1 MPLRNAYRPPGDAGL
16 WESFLRHL
24 EATTKVAR
32 IHPATIQYLT
42 HPKRSVGV
50 SLPVVMDD
58 GGVQT
63 FTAYRVIH
71 NSARGP
77 ALGGVR
83 YHPKVGLGHTC
94 GMAAWM
100 SLKAAV
106 FGLPFGGSAGGV
118 AVDPGRLSRRE
129 LERVSRRYVT
139 ELIELIGPDEDVLAP
154 DVGTNQTVMA
164 WFQDTFAMTRG
175 QTTLSAVTGKPAQL
189 GGVAIKD
196 EGGGQGLV
204 YLLSDLA
211 QVNGWPVDGASI
223 AIQGFGQVGS
233 AVARYAVKEG
243 LKVVAIS
250 TSKGGVH
257 NPEGLDVAALEQH
270 YSERGHLGGFPG
282 GKQITNHELLALKVK
297 YLVPAALEGVIN
309 GQNAQQIA
317 AQVVLEGAN
326 GAITPE
332 ADNLLTQ
339 QGTYIVPDI
348 LASGGGL
355 VLSYLEWVQDLS
367 MLFFE
372 EGEVRQKLREF
383 IHQSLQA
390 VLERAKPLQGD
401 LRTSAYALAVER
413 INEASRLRGV
423 YP

>member
-1 MPLRNAYRPPGDAGL
+1 LRR
-16 WESFLRHL
+16 L
-24 EATTKVAR
+24 EATIRVAK
-32 IHPATIQYLT
+32 IHPATIQYLI

-58 GGVQT
+58 GSVQN

-71 NSARGP
+71 NIARGP

-83 YHPKVGLGHTC
+83 YHPDVGLGQTC

-100 SLKAAV
+100 TLKAAV

-118 AVDPGRLSRRE
+118 AVNPAKLSRRE
-129 LERVSRRYVT
+129 LERLSRRYVT

-154 DVGTNQTVMA
+154 DVGTNETVMA
-164 WFQDTFAMTRG
+164 WFQDTFTMTRG
-175 QTTLSAVTGKPAQL
+175 QTALSAVTGKPTQL
-189 GGVAIKD
+189 GGVAVKD

-204 YLLSDLA
+204 YTLSDLA
-211 QVNGWPVDGASI
+211 RVNGWPLAGARV

-243 LKVVAIS
+243 LRVVAIS
-250 TSKGGVH
+250 TSQGGVY
-257 NPEGLDVAALEQH
+257 NPEGLDVEALQRH
-270 YSERGHLGGFPG
+270 HAERGTLEGFPDS
-282 GKQITNHELLALKVK
+282 KPITNHELLTLKVN
-297 YLVPAALEGVIN
+297 YLIPAAVEGVIN
-309 GQNAQQIA
+309 EHNARQVA

-332 ADNLLTQ
+332 AEYLLKL
-339 QGTYIVPDI
+339 QGVQVVPDI
-348 LASGGGL
+348 LANGGGL

-372 EGEVRQKLREF
+372 EGEVQQKLREF
-383 IHQSLQA
+383 VHQSLQA
-390 VLERAKPLQGD
+390 VLERAQPLQGD
-401 LRTSAYALAVER
+401 LRAGAYALALER

>member
-1 MPLRNAYRPPGDAGL
+1 L
-16 WESFLRHL
+16 WESFLRRL
-24 EATTKVAR
+24 EATIKVAR

-58 GGVQT
+58 GGVRN

-71 NSARGP
+71 NIARGP

-83 YHPKVGLGHTC
+83 YHPEVGLGQTC

-100 SLKAAV
+100 TLKSAV

-118 AVDPGRLSRRE
+118 VVDPDRLSRRE

-154 DVGTNQTVMA
+154 DVGTNETVMA

-175 QTTLSAVTGKPAQL
+175 QTTLSAVTGKPTQL
-189 GGVAIKD
+189 GGVAVKD

-204 YLLSDLA
+204 YMLSDLA
-211 QVNGWPVDGASI
+211 QANGWPLEGASV

-243 LKVVAIS
+243 LKVVAVS
-250 TSKGGVH
+250 TSQGGVY
-257 NPEGLDVAALEQH
+257 NPEGLDVAALEKH
-270 YSERGHLGGFPG
+270 YAEHRHLEGFPG
-282 GKQITNHELLALKVK
+282 GKHLTNHELLTLKVT
-297 YLVPAALEGVIN
+297 YLVPAAVEGVIN
-309 GQNAQQIA
+309 EHNAQQVA

-332 ADNLLTQ
+332 AEYLLKL
-339 QGTYIVPDI
+339 QGKYIVPDI

-372 EGEVRQKLREF
+372 EGEVQQKLREF

>member
-1 MPLRNAYRPPGDAGL
+1 MPLRNAYRPPGDASL

-24 EATTKVAR
+24 EATIKVAK

-58 GGVQT
+58 GGVRN

-71 NSARGP
+71 NIARGP

-83 YHPKVGLGHTC
+83 YHPEVGLGQTC

-100 SLKAAV
+100 TLKSAV

-118 AVDPGRLSRRE
+118 VVNPDKLSRRE

-175 QTTLSAVTGKPAQL
+175 QTTLSAVTGKPTQL

-204 YLLSDLA
+204 YVLSHLA
-211 QVNGWPVDGASI
+211 QVNGWQVVGASI

-243 LKVVAIS
+243 LKVVAVS
-250 TSKGGVH
+250 TRQGGVH

-270 YSERGHLGGFPG
+270 YAERGHLEGFPG
-282 GKQITNHELLALKVK
+282 GKHITNHELLTLKVN
-297 YLVPAALEGVIN
+297 YLVPAAVEGVISER
-309 GQNAQQIA
+309 NAQQIA

-332 ADNLLTQ
+332 AEYLLKL
-339 QGTYIVPDI
+339 QGTHIVPDI
-348 LASGGGL
+348 LANGGGL

-372 EGEVRQKLREF
+372 EGEVQQKLREF

>member
-1 MPLRNAYRPPGDAGL
+1 MPLRNAYRPPGDSSL
-16 WESFLRHL
+16 WDSFLRRL
-24 EATTKVAR
+24 EATIQVAK

-42 HPKRSVGV
+42 HPKRMVGI

-58 GGVQT
+58 GAVRN

-71 NSARGP
+71 NIARGP

-83 YHPKVGLGHTC
+83 YHPEVGLGQTC

-100 SLKAAV
+100 TLKSAV

-118 AVDPGRLSRRE
+118 TAEPAKLSRRE
-129 LERVSRRYVT
+129 LERLSRRYVT

-154 DVGTNQTVMA
+154 DVGTNATVMA
-164 WFQDTFAMTRG
+164 WFQDTFTMTRG
-175 QTTLSAVTGKPAQL
+175 QTALSAVTGKPTQL
-189 GGVAIKD
+189 GGVAVRD

-204 YLLSDLA
+204 YALADLA
-211 QVNGWPVDGASI
+211 QVKGWPVDGASM

-243 LKVVAIS
+243 LKVVAVS
-250 TSKGGVH
+250 TSRGGVY
-257 NPEGLDVAALEQH
+257 NPEGLDVVALEQH
-270 YSERGHLGGFPG
+270 YAQHGHLEGFPG
-282 GKQITNHELLALKVK
+282 GRFITNHELLTLKVN
-297 YLVPAALEGVIN
+297 YLVPAAIEGVIHEH
-309 GQNAQQIA
+309 NAQQIT

-332 ADNLLTQ
+332 AEYLLKL
-339 QGTYIVPDI
+339 QGVQVVPDI
-348 LASGGGL
+348 LANGGGL

-367 MLFFE
+367 MFFFE
-372 EGEVRQKLREF
+372 EVEIQQKLREF

-401 LRTSAYALAVER
+401 LRAGAYALAVER

>member
-1 MPLRNAYRPPGDAGL
+1 MPLKNAYRPPGDASL
-16 WESFLRHL
+16 WDSFLRRL
-24 EATTKVAR
+24 EATIKVAK

-58 GGVQT
+58 GGVRN

-71 NSARGP
+71 NIARGP

-83 YHPKVGLGHTC
+83 YHPEVGLGQTC

-100 SLKAAV
+100 TLKSAV

-118 AVDPGRLSRRE
+118 VVEPGKLSRRE
-129 LERVSRRYVT
+129 LERLSRRYVT

-154 DVGTNQTVMA
+154 DVGTDATVMA
-164 WFQDTFAMTRG
+164 WFQDTFTMTRG
-175 QTTLSAVTGKPAQL
+175 QTTLSAVTGKPPQL
-189 GGVAIKD
+189 GGVAVKD

-204 YLLSDLA
+204 YVLSDLA
-211 QVNGWPVDGASI
+211 QVNGWPVVGASV
-223 AIQGFGQVGS
+223 AIQGFGQVGG

-243 LKVVAIS
+243 LKVVAVS
-250 TSKGGVH
+250 TSRGGVY

-270 YSERGHLGGFPG
+270 YAERGHLEGFAG
-282 GKQITNHELLALKVK
+282 GKYITNHELLTLKVD
-297 YLVPAALEGVIN
+297 YLVPAAVEGVISEH
-309 GQNAQQIA
+309 NAQQIA

-332 ADNLLTQ
+332 AEYLLKL
-339 QGTYIVPDI
+339 QGTHIVPDI
-348 LASGGGL
+348 LANGGGL

-372 EGEVRQKLREF
+372 EGEIQQKLREF

-401 LRTSAYALAVER
+401 LRAGAYALAVER

>member
-1 MPLRNAYRPPGDAGL
+1 MPLRNTYRPPGDASL
-16 WESFLRHL
+16 WDSFLRRL
-24 EATTKVAR
+24 ESTIKVAR
-32 IHPATIQYLT
+32 IHPATIEYLT

-58 GGVQT
+58 GSVRN

-71 NSARGP
+71 NIARGP

-83 YHPKVGLGHTC
+83 YHPEVGLGQTC

-100 SLKAAV
+100 TLKSAV

-118 AVDPGRLSRRE
+118 VVDPDKLSRRE

-154 DVGTNQTVMA
+154 DLGTNETVMA
-164 WFQDTFAMTRG
+164 WFQDTFTMSRG
-175 QTTLSAVTGKPAQL
+175 QTTLSAVTGKPTQL
-189 GGVAIKD
+189 GGVAVRD

-204 YLLSDLA
+204 YVLSDLA
-211 QVNGWPVDGASI
+211 QVFGWPVVGASV

-233 AVARYAVKEG
+233 AVARYAVREG
-243 LKVVAIS
+243 LRVVAVS
-250 TSKGGVH
+250 TSRGGVY

-270 YSERGHLGGFPG
+270 YAERGHLEGFPG
-282 GKQITNHELLALKVK
+282 GQPITNHELLTLKVN
-297 YLVPAALEGVIN
+297 YLVPAAVEGVIN
-309 GQNAQQIA
+309 ERNARQIA

-332 ADNLLTQ
+332 AEYLLKL
-339 QGTYIVPDI
+339 QGIQIVPDI
-348 LASGGGL
+348 LANGGGL

-372 EGEVRQKLREF
+372 EGEVQQKLREF
-383 IHQSLQA
+383 VHQSLQA

-401 LRTSAYALAVER
+401 LRAGAYALALER

>member
-1 MPLRNAYRPPGDAGL
+1 MPLRNAYRPPGDASL
-16 WESFLRHL
+16 WESFLRRL
-24 EATTKVAR
+24 EATIKVAR

-58 GGVQT
+58 GGVRN

-71 NSARGP
+71 NIARGP

-83 YHPKVGLGHTC
+83 YHPEVGLGQTC

-100 SLKAAV
+100 TLKSAV

-118 AVDPGRLSRRE
+118 VVDPDKLSRRE
-129 LERVSRRYVT
+129 LERLSRRYVT

-154 DVGTNQTVMA
+154 DVGTNDTVMA
-164 WFQDTFAMTRG
+164 WFQDTFSMTRG
-175 QTTLSAVTGKPAQL
+175 QTTLSAVTGKPPQL
-189 GGVAIKD
+189 GGVAVKD

-204 YLLSDLA
+204 YVLSDLA
-211 QVNGWPVDGASI
+211 QVNGWPVVGASM

-233 AVARYAVKEG
+233 AVARYAVREG

-250 TSKGGVH
+250 TSQGGVH

-270 YSERGHLGGFPG
+270 YAERGSLEGFAG
-282 GKQITNHELLALKVK
+282 GKHITNHELLTLKVN
-297 YLVPAALEGVIN
+297 YLVPAAVEGVIN
-309 GQNAQQIA
+309 EHNAQQIA

-332 ADNLLTQ
+332 AEYLLKL
-339 QGTYIVPDI
+339 QGIRVVPDV
-348 LASGGGL
+348 LANGGGL

-372 EGEVRQKLREF
+372 EGEVQQKLREF

-401 LRTSAYALAVER
+401 LRTGAYALAVER

>member
-1 MPLRNAYRPPGDAGL
+1 MPLRNAYTPPGDAFL
-16 WESFLRHL
+16 WESFLRRL
-24 EATTKVAR
+24 EATIKVAR

-42 HPKRSVGV
+42 HPKRSVVV

-58 GGVQT
+58 GSVHN

-71 NSARGP
+71 NIARGP

-83 YHPKVGLGHTC
+83 YHPGVGLGQTC

-100 SLKAAV
+100 TLKSAV
-106 FGLPFGGSAGGV
+106 FSLPFGGSAGGV
-118 AVDPGRLSRRE
+118 AVDPDKLSRRE

-164 WFQDTFAMTRG
+164 WFQDTFVMTRG
-175 QTTLSAVTGKPAQL
+175 QTTLSAVTGKPSQL
-189 GGVAIKD
+189 GGVAVRD

-204 YLLSDLA
+204 YMLSDLA
-211 QVNGWPVDGASI
+211 QVNGWPVEGASI

-233 AVARYAVKEG
+233 AVARYATKEG
-243 LKVVAIS
+243 LKVVGVS
-250 TSKGGVH
+250 TSQGGVH
-257 NPEGLDVAALEQH
+257 NPEGLDVAALEQQYAEH
-270 YSERGHLGGFPG
+270 GQLVGFPG
-282 GKQITNHELLALKVK
+282 GKHITNHELLTLKVD
-297 YLVPAALEGVIN
+297 YLVPAAVEGVIN
-309 GQNAQQIA
+309 ERNAQQIA
-317 AQVVLEGAN
+317 ARVVLEGAN

-332 ADNLLTQ
+332 AEYFLKL
-339 QGTYIVPDI
+339 QGIQVVPDI

-355 VLSYLEWVQDLS
+355 VLSYLEWMQDLS

-372 EGEVRQKLREF
+372 EGEVQHKLREF

-390 VLERAKPLQGD
+390 VLERARPLKGD
-401 LRTSAYALAVER
+401 LRTGAYALAVER

>member
-1 MPLRNAYRPPGDAGL
+1 MPLRNAYRPPGDSSL
-16 WESFLRHL
+16 WDSFLRRL
-24 EATTKVAR
+24 EATIQVAK

-42 HPKRSVGV
+42 HPKRMVGI

-58 GGVQT
+58 GAVRN

-71 NSARGP
+71 NIARGP

-83 YHPKVGLGHTC
+83 YHPEVGLGLTC

-100 SLKAAV
+100 TLKSAV

-118 AVDPGRLSRRE
+118 TVEPAKLSRRE
-129 LERVSRRYVT
+129 LERLSRRYVT

-154 DVGTNQTVMA
+154 DVGTNATVMA
-164 WFQDTFAMTRG
+164 WFQDTFTMTRG
-175 QTTLSAVTGKPAQL
+175 QTALSAVTGKPTQL
-189 GGVAIKD
+189 GGVAVRD

-204 YLLSDLA
+204 YALADLA
-211 QVNGWPVDGASI
+211 QVKGWPVDGASM

-243 LKVVAIS
+243 LKVVAVS
-250 TSKGGVH
+250 TSRGGVY
-257 NPEGLDVAALEQH
+257 NPEGLDVVALEQH
-270 YSERGHLGGFPG
+270 YAQHGHLEGFPG
-282 GKQITNHELLALKVK
+282 GRFITNHELLTLKVN
-297 YLVPAALEGVIN
+297 YLVPAAIEGVIHEH
-309 GQNAQQIA
+309 NAQQIT

-332 ADNLLTQ
+332 AEYLLKL
-339 QGTYIVPDI
+339 QGVQVVPDI
-348 LASGGGL
+348 LANGGGL

-367 MLFFE
+367 MFFFE
-372 EGEVRQKLREF
+372 EVEIQQKLREF

-401 LRTSAYALAVER
+401 LRAGAYALAVER

>member
-1 MPLRNAYRPPGDAGL
+1 MPLRNAYRPPGDASL
-16 WESFLRHL
+16 WDSFLRRL
-24 EATTKVAR
+24 EATIKVAK

-58 GGVQT
+58 GSVRN

-71 NSARGP
+71 NIARGP

-83 YHPKVGLGHTC
+83 YHPEVGLGQTC

-100 SLKAAV
+100 TLKSAV

-118 AVDPGRLSRRE
+118 VVDPDKLSRRE

-154 DVGTNQTVMA
+154 DVGTNETVMA
-164 WFQDTFAMTRG
+164 WFQDTFTMTRG
-175 QTTLSAVTGKPAQL
+175 QTSLSAVTGKPPQL
-189 GGVAIKD
+189 GGVAVKD

-204 YLLSDLA
+204 YVLSDLA
-211 QVNGWPVDGASI
+211 QVKGWPVVGASM

-233 AVARYAVKEG
+233 AVARYAVREG
-243 LKVVAIS
+243 LKVVAVS
-250 TSKGGVH
+250 TSQGGVY

-270 YSERGHLGGFPG
+270 YVERGNLEGFPG
-282 GKQITNHELLALKVK
+282 AKPITNHELLTLKVN
-297 YLVPAALEGVIN
+297 YLVPAAVEGVIN
-309 GQNAQQIA
+309 ERNARQIA

-332 ADNLLTQ
+332 AEYLLQ
-339 QGTYIVPDI
+339 LQGTQIVPDI
-348 LASGGGL
+348 LANGGGL

-372 EGEVRQKLREF
+372 EGEVQQKLREF

-390 VLERAKPLQGD
+390 VLERAKPMQGD
-401 LRTSAYALAVER
+401 LRAGAYALALER

>member
-1 MPLRNAYRPPGDAGL
+1 MPLRNAYRPPGDASL
-16 WESFLRHL
+16 WDSFLRRL
-24 EATTKVAR
+24 EATIKVAK

-42 HPKRSVGV
+42 HPKRLVGV

-58 GGVQT
+58 GSVRN

-71 NSARGP
+71 NIARGP

-83 YHPKVGLGHTC
+83 YHPEVGLGQTC

-100 SLKAAV
+100 TLKSAV

-118 AVDPGRLSRRE
+118 EVEPDKLSRRE
-129 LERVSRRYVT
+129 LERLSRRYVT

-154 DVGTNQTVMA
+154 DVGTNETVMA
-164 WFQDTFAMTRG
+164 WFQDTFTMTRG
-175 QTTLSAVTGKPAQL
+175 QTSLSAVTGKPPQL
-189 GGVAIKD
+189 GGVATKD

-204 YLLSDLA
+204 YVLSDLA
-211 QVNGWPVDGASI
+211 QAKGWPVVGASM

-233 AVARYAVKEG
+233 AVARYALKEG
-243 LKVVAIS
+243 IRVVAIS
-250 TSKGGVH
+250 TSRGGVY
-257 NPEGLDVAALEQH
+257 NPEGLDIAALERH
-270 YSERGHLGGFPG
+270 YAEHGHLEGFPG
-282 GKQITNHELLALKVK
+282 GQYITNHELLTCKVN
-297 YLVPAALEGVIN
+297 YLVPAAVEGVIHE
-309 GQNAQQIA
+309 GNAKQIA

-332 ADNLLTQ
+332 AEYLLKL
-339 QGTYIVPDI
+339 QGTQIVPDI
-348 LASGGGL
+348 LANGGGL

-372 EGEVRQKLREF
+372 EGEVQQKLREF

-401 LRTSAYALAVER
+401 LRAGAYALALER

>member
-1 MPLRNAYRPPGDAGL
+1 MPLRNAYRPPGDASL
-16 WESFLRHL
+16 WESFLRRL
-24 EATTKVAR
+24 EATIKVAK
-32 IHPATIQYLT
+32 IHPATIQYLI

-58 GGVQT
+58 GGVRN

-71 NSARGP
+71 NIARGP

-83 YHPKVGLGHTC
+83 FHPEVGLGQTC

-100 SLKAAV
+100 TLKSAV

-118 AVDPGRLSRRE
+118 VVDPDKLSRRE
-129 LERVSRRYVT
+129 LERLSRRYVT

-154 DVGTNQTVMA
+154 DVGTNETVMA

-175 QTTLSAVTGKPAQL
+175 QTTLSAITGKPTQL

-204 YLLSDLA
+204 YVLSDLA
-211 QVNGWPVDGASI
+211 QVNGWPVVGASI

-250 TSKGGVH
+250 TSQGGVH

-270 YSERGHLGGFPG
+270 YADRGHLDGFAG
-282 GKQITNHELLALKVK
+282 GKHITNHELLTLKVN
-297 YLVPAALEGVIN
+297 YLVPAAVEGVIN
-309 GQNAQQIA
+309 EHNAQQIA

-332 ADNLLTQ
+332 AEYLLKL
-339 QGTYIVPDI
+339 QGIRVVPDI
-348 LASGGGL
+348 LANGGGL

-372 EGEVRQKLREF
+372 EGEVQQKLREF